1 MRSALQAISVTG
13 VTQVDVLLGSRAERA
28 DD

>member
-1 MRSALQAISVTG
+1 LQVISVTG
-13 VTQVDVLLGSRAERA
+13 VTQVDVLLDSRAERA

>member
-1 MRSALQAISVTG
+1 LQAISVTG
-13 VTQVDVLLGSRAERA
+13 VTRVDVLLDSRAERA